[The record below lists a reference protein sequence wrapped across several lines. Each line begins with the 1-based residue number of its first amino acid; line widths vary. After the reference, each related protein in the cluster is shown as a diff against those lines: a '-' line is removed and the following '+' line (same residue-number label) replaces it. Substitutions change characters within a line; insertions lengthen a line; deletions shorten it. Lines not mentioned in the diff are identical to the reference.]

1 MHVARLGGTLL
12 SGVVRDVVTY
22 SAGNKLAGYAV
33 VFVIELVVLLVS
45 MVMLQRIR
53 SDEFQTKAVEIVEVR
68 RSYELMCQRG
78 VSV

>member
-1 MHVARLGGTLL
+1 MQWLL
-12 SGVVRDVVTY
+12 
-22 SAGNKLAGYAV
+22 
-33 VFVIELVVLLVS
+33 VIELVVLLVS
-45 MVMLQRIR
+45 MAMLQRIR